1 MGIIKVSKKAFSAV
15 LFLIVLALLPTGK
28 AYSQNTTEYV
38 VSGVVKVEG
47 RDSTLAEATILVRD
61 ASRKEVARVVSG
73 NDGTFSVKVAS
84 GEYSLM
90 VLKKGFSL
98 RRVKIEVA
106 GKDLPVGEV
115 ALRPNDEKESQGSTS
130 QAAKGDAAG
139 IVIGGDSGK
148 SLTVRNPENGKRHVK
163 GRILEEGRKKETPL
177 ALCKIHVTRVTGERA
192 ARTITLEDGIF
203 NFEVNDGTYKV
214 LVENTGHKS
223 KVLDLKV
230 IGEDVDLGNIYLEIG
245 EEIASA
251 GIESK
256 SLINRKGTRITYD
269 VSKDPDAS
277 KINMTE
283 MISRIPELRMAASN
297 GKLKFENENIS
308 KILIDNAE
316 SGLINERRQ
325 YPMEFI
331 KADHMKQVEVVLP
344 GDIEYN
350 NDKPI
355 LLISLSKALPY
366 GFASNL
372 EMTSTTKNRHNPSAD
387 LVINTPLIGIG
398 LGYDYSYDKAPSLK
412 DESVREMT
420 DPASQTGRIESGQ
433 SHRDKSQTHNI
444 KSNFFR
450 TFANESIRFNASLNT
465 SYSDAASF
473 SESRTTIY
481 DMAGTMKD
489 KDLTTAV
496 GSSKSPFRF
505 NGALRLTGYFGAPTG
520 IRGRKKNQ
528 WGIEYAYKDSWR
540 ESDETYETY
549 SLFSSSGMKEHRAKA
564 SLELRNLLTSR
575 LITSSFKMDGGYY
588 NRFYKNKSSSPMN
601 IEGLDYHQQVCF
613 ANVTA
618 LGEAFNKKLGYML
631 SLNSEYLS
639 NSGDFLNGSTTSPL
653 DYSTFNLNPTFGLNW
668 RIKRSSLG
676 LTYATKV
683 QRPGINQLNPYE
695 DRTNPYN
702 IRTGNP
708 DLKGE
713 RTDMYSLNY
722 MLNPALKWMRGL
734 SVSTSYSN
742 TSDMISRI
750 VTTDESGV
758 ATSTFCNIGGSES
771 FGIRAMTNLTPCKK
785 LSINII
791 ASYQK
796 TTTTLPSGRKN
807 TFSSPSVLT
816 SVNWHPE
823 WFELNGTLQIMP
835 SLASVQTSRLIM
847 EPRGEIFLS
856 RYFKRPHIGVSISA
870 SDVLH
875 KGGLKRSVIQY
886 DNFVQHNYIE
896 RLGRSYTFRVYW
908 RFGKFS
914 QTKSVDVKAYDM
926 Q

>member
-1 MGIIKVSKKAFSAV
+1 MEIIKVNDKTFLAV
-15 LFLIVLALLPTGK
+15 LFLTLLSCMTAGR
-28 AYSQNTTEYV
+28 AYSQNCVEYV

-47 RDSTLAEATILVRD
+47 SDSTLAEATIRVRD
-61 ASRKEVARVVSG
+61 AFKKEVARVVSS
-73 NDGTFSVKVAS
+73 NDGVFSVKVAS

-90 VLKKGFSL
+90 VLKKDFFL
-98 RRVKIEVA
+98 RRVKIEVV
-106 GKDLPVGEV
+106 GKDLSVGDV
-115 ALRPNDEKESQGSTS
+115 TLRPNDEKGSQSTAS
-130 QAAKGDAAG
+130 KAEKGGTSG
-139 IVIGGDSGK
+139 IVIEGSDSRPLAGE
-148 SLTVRNPENGKRHVK
+148 TPESAKRHVK
-163 GRILEEGRKKETPL
+163 GRVLEEGRKKDMPL
-177 ALCKIHVTRVTGERA
+177 ALCKIYVTRVAGENA
-192 ARTITLEDGIF
+192 ARTITLEDGMF
-203 NFEVNDGTYKV
+203 KFDVNDGAYKV

-230 IGEDVDLGNIYLEIG
+230 IGKDVDLGDIYLEIG

-283 MISRIPELRMAASN
+283 MISRIPELRMTASN
-297 GKLKFENENIS
+297 GKLKFESENIS

-316 SGLINERRQ
+316 SGFINERRQ

-355 LLISLSKALPY
+355 LLISLAKALPY

-387 LVINTPLIGIG
+387 IVVNTPFIGIG
-398 LGYDYSYDKAPSLK
+398 LGYDYTFDRTPTLE

-420 DPASQTGRIESGQ
+420 DPTSQIGRIESSK
-433 SHRDKSQTHNI
+433 SHWDKSHAHNI

-465 SYSDAASF
+465 SYSDATSF
-473 SESRTTIY
+473 SESRTDIY
-481 DMAGTMKD
+481 DISGAKKGN
-489 KDLTTAV
+489 DLTTV
-496 GSSKSPFRF
+496 HGSSKTPFRF
-505 NGALRLTGYFGAPTG
+505 NGAMRLTGYFGTPTG
-520 IRGRKKNQ
+520 IKGRKKNQ

-540 ESDETYETY
+540 ESDETYRAY
-549 SLFSSSGMKEHRAKA
+549 SLLSSSGSKEHRAKA
-564 SLELRNLLTSR
+564 SLELRNLLTSN
-575 LITSSFKMDGGYY
+575 LLTSSFKLDGGYF
-588 NRFYKNKSSSPMN
+588 NRCYENNSSSPMDV
-601 IEGLDYHQQVCF
+601 EGLDYHQQVCF

-618 LGEAFNKKLGYML
+618 LGDAFNKKLGYML
-631 SLNSEYLS
+631 SLNSELLS

-653 DYSTFNLNPTFGLNW
+653 DYSIFNLNPTCGLNW
-668 RIKRSSLG
+668 RVKRSSIG
-676 LTYATKV
+676 LTYARNV
-683 QRPGINQLNPYE
+683 RRPGINQLNPYE

-708 DLKGE
+708 NLKGE

-722 MLNPALKWMRGL
+722 MLNPALKWMRSL

-742 TSDMISRI
+742 TTDMISRI

-758 ATSTFCNIGGSES
+758 ATSTFHNIGDSKS
-771 FGIRAMTNLTPCKK
+771 FGIRAMTNLAPCKK

-796 TTTTLPSGRKN
+796 TSTTLPSGRKN
-807 TFSSPSVLT
+807 TFSSPSVQT
-816 SVNWHPE
+816 SVNWNPE
-823 WFELNGTLQIMP
+823 WFELGGTLLLLP
-835 SLASVQTSRLIM
+835 SLASVQTSGLIM
-847 EPRGEIFLS
+847 EPKGEIFLS
-856 RYFKRPHIGVSISA
+856 RYFKRPHIGISISA
-870 SDVLH
+870 SDILH
-875 KGGLKRSVIQY
+875 RGGLKRSTIQY
-886 DNFVQHNYIE
+886 DNFVQHNYTE
-896 RLGRSYTFRVYW
+896 RLGRNYTFRVYW
-908 RFGKFS
+908 RFGKFR
-914 QTKSVDVKAYDM
+914 QTNSVDVKAYDM
-926 Q
+926 